1 MAGNALA
8 KLRSF
13 LVRGL
18 AVAAVLLTWAVG
30 TVGTH
35 IAGALGVSSLMLA
48 TTATPA
54 EAQRRRFRRRG
65 YYRRGGFRRRRA
77 YYPRRR
83 FVRRRRVIRRRGWGW

>member
-30 TVGTH
+30 TVGTQ

-54 EAQRRRFRRRG
+54 EAYRRRVRRRRYVPRRRFRRR
-65 YYRRGGFRRRRA
+65 A
-77 YYPRRR
+77 VVVVPRRR
-83 FVRRRRVIRRRGWGW
+83 FRRRRVIRRRGWGW

>member
-30 TVGTH
+30 TVGTQ

-54 EAQRRRFRRRG
+54 EARRRVRRRRFVPRRRV
-65 YYRRGGFRRRRA
+65 RRRA
-77 YYPRRR
+77 VVVVPRRR
-83 FVRRRRVIRRRGWGW
+83 FRRRRVIRRRGWGW

>member
-30 TVGTH
+30 TVGTQ
-35 IAGALGVSSLMLA
+35 IAGAFGVSSLMLA

-54 EAQRRRFRRRG
+54 EARRG
-65 YYRRGGFRRRRA
+65 VRRRRYVPRRRVRRRA
-77 YYPRRR
+77 VVVVPRRR
-83 FVRRRRVIRRRGWGW
+83 FRRRRVIRRRGWGW

>member
-18 AVAAVLLTWAVG
+18 AVAAVLLTYAVG
-30 TVGTH
+30 TVGTQL
-35 IAGALGVSSLMLA
+35 AGALGMSGLMLA

-54 EAQRRRFRRRG
+54 DA
-65 YYRRGGFRRRRA
+65 YYRRRVRGRRYVPRRRVRRRA
-77 YYPRRR
+77 VVVVPRRR
-83 FVRRRRVIRRRGWGW
+83 FVRRRRAYRRRW